1 MKLYFENSFHCT
13 SLYFI
18 ILPFIITLLL
28 YLKKS
33 LSSMLIIS
41 KTVLFFY
48 LVERNLFYLNG
59 KINLNINETNE
70 NILP

>member
-1 MKLYFENSFHCT
+1 
-13 SLYFI
+13 
-18 ILPFIITLLL
+18 
-28 YLKKS
+28 
-33 LSSMLIIS
+33 MLIIS

-48 LVERNLFYLNG
+48 LVERNPFYLNG